1 MELKFSAVS
10 AFSAVAQQAAWTSR
24 GAGCGC
30 PAGGLL
36 LYVSPMEVNLI
47 IGGIVIALS
56 LGVLAVLV
64 LWSRRRIERIAR
76 MESRS
81 ARQISRELRDGR

>member
-1 MELKFSAVS
+1 MEA
-10 AFSAVAQQAAWTSR
+10 
-24 GAGCGC
+24 
-30 PAGGLL
+30 
-36 LYVSPMEVNLI
+36 NLI
-47 IGGIVIALS
+47 VGAIVIALS
-56 LGVLAVLV
+56 LATLAVLV

>member
-1 MELKFSAVS
+1 MPA
-10 AFSAVAQQAAWTSR
+10 
-24 GAGCGC
+24 GAGGRGC
-30 PAGGLL
+30 PAGGVL
-36 LYVSPMEVNLI
+36 LYVSTMEANLI
-47 IGGIVIALS
+47 VGAIVIALS
-56 LGVLAVLV
+56 LATLAVLV